1 MNPGPN
7 KTPKPTPAT
16 AALKIQEESSFVGPL
31 PPPAILEQY
40 SRIIP
45 NGGERIMRLAEE
57 ESLHRRTLEIKVIDG
72 GIVDDKARAS
82 ERKRGQWFAFI
93 IVVCT
98 LLVAAFA
105 VKEAHP
111 VVGTIF
117 GTGGVASVVAMSIYG
132 SKRKPDNH

>member
-1 MNPGPN
+1 MNTGPN
-7 KTPKPTPAT
+7 KPPKPTPAPP
-16 AALKIQEESSFVGPL
+16 ALKIQEESSFAGPI

-57 ESLHRRTLEIKVIDG
+57 EALHRRTLEIKVIDG

-82 ERKRGQWFAFI
+82 ERRRGQWFAFI
-93 IVVCT
+93 IVLCT

-117 GTGGVASVVAMSIYG
+117 GT
-132 SKRKPDNH
+132 